1 MLGGCGGDSRRT
13 ATASDTAKQADAILE
28 SQPPAASDDARE
40 IFPHVRLNA
49 RERYVE
55 FDGTVPIRLD
65 DREAPY
71 VYLELI
77 ACTPNTREHEV
88 LVVTRAKPSHV
99 HAALLV
105 LGLEPGAPAAWRVE
119 GQRLVGVAPSGD
131 AVEIELRY
139 TKPDGTTV
147 AQHPSD
153 WIVRKGTSEHPPRVR
168 WVFAGSAMMR
178 REGKEVYAADGEGT
192 MIGLAS
198 FGSEVVAYPE
208 VISPESSID
217 APVWVADPANVP
229 AMDTRVV
236 VRIRTAAMNE

>member
-119 GQRLVGVAPSGD
+119 GQRLVGVPPRGD

-139 TKPDGTTV
+139 TKPDGTLV
-147 AQHPSD
+147 AQHPSE
-153 WIVRKGTSEHPPRVR
+153 WIVRKGTSEHPPLGH
-168 WVFAGSAMMR
+168 WIFAGSAMMR

-198 FGSEVVAYPE
+198 FGSEVLAYPE

-236 VRIRTAAMNE
+236 VRVRAVNP

>member
-1 MLGGCGGDSRRT
+1 MAAAAEKEARTGG
-13 ATASDTAKQADAILE
+13 A
-28 SQPPAASDDARE
+28 DARE

-88 LVVTRAKPSHV
+88 LVVTPAKPSHV

-119 GQRLVGVAPSGD
+119 GQRLIGVPPSGD

-139 TKPDGTTV
+139 TKPDGTLV
-147 AQHPSD
+147 AQHPSE
-153 WIVRKGTSEHPPRVR
+153 WIVRKGTSEHPPRGR

-178 REGKEVYAADGEGT
+178 REGKQVYAADGEGT

-198 FGSEVVAYPE
+198 FGSEVLAYPD

-217 APVWVADPANVP
+217 SPVWVADPANVP
-229 AMDTRVV
+229 PMDTRVV
-236 VRIRTAAMNE
+236 VRARAAAQ